1 MIDLL
6 CVGHALVDIRFLVS
20 KFPQPDEEVRILDEK
35 RGVGGSAANVAIG
48 ARRLG
53 LQTGLIAKIGLDS
66 FGRMIVDE
74 LMSEGVDIS
83 GVRISTTLPT
93 GYSIVVRDSE
103 GKILIYGFKG
113 ASEDLSIKDIDRELL
128 QNTRY
133 IHIASL
139 RLDTTLEIL
148 KSLESMNKPIVSWD
162 PGRVLALSGL
172 SKLKPIITLVDIVSV
187 NKREISYITN
197 ENDYVKAAEELRRLG
212 PKIVIVKRG
221 SEGVYVVSDST
232 IVDIPAF
239 PPEKVVDTTGAGD
252 AFIAGFYSAL
262 KRNYS
267 LKEAVEYAA
276 VVASIKVSRL
286 GSHEVPK
293 HEEVIKIARDFYKLL
308 FRDNNATSY

>member
-6 CVGHALVDIRFLVS
+6 CIGHALVDIRFLVN
-20 KFPQPDEEVRILDEK
+20 KFPQPDEEARILDEK

-93 GYSIVVRDSE
+93 GFSIVVRDSE

-113 ASEDLSIKDIDRELL
+113 ASEDLSIRDVDKELL
-128 QNTRY
+128 QDTRY

-139 RLDTTLEIL
+139 RPDTTLEIL
-148 KSLESMNKPIVSWD
+148 KLLEDKNRPTISWD

-172 SKLKPIITLVDIVSV
+172 SKLEPIISLVDIVSV
-187 NKREISYITN
+187 NKREIFYITG
-197 ENDYVKAAEELRRLG
+197 ESDYTKAAEKLRRLG
-212 PKIVIVKRG
+212 PKIVIVKKG
-221 SEGVYVVSDST
+221 GEGVYVVSDSGT
-232 IVDIPAF
+232 IEMPAF
-239 PPEKVVDTTGAGD
+239 PPERVVDTTGAGD

-262 KRNYS
+262 RRGYDLEETVK
-267 LKEAVEYAA
+267 YAA
-276 VVASIKVSRL
+276 LVASIKVGRL

-293 HEEVIKIARDFYKLL
+293 HEEVIKVARNLYQVSFKKP
-308 FRDNNATSY
+308 

>member
-6 CVGHALVDIRFLVS
+6 CVGHALVDIRFLVN
-20 KFPQPDEEVRILDEK
+20 KFPQPDEEARILDEK

-93 GYSIVVRDSE
+93 GFSVVVRDSE
-103 GKILIYGFKG
+103 GRILIYGFKG
-113 ASEDLSIKDIDRELL
+113 ASEDLVIKDVDKELL
-128 QNTRY
+128 LGARY
-133 IHIASL
+133 VHIASL
-139 RLDTTLEIL
+139 RPDTTLGIL
-148 KSLESMNKPIVSWD
+148 EVLRGGNKPIVSWD

-172 SKLKPIITLVDIVSV
+172 SKLKPIISLVDIVSV
-187 NKREISYITN
+187 NKREASYITG
-197 ENDYVKAAEELRRLG
+197 ESDYVRAAEELRRLG
-212 PKIVIVKRG
+212 PKIVIVKKG
-221 SEGVYVVSDST
+221 SEGVYLVSDSVT
-232 IVDIPAF
+232 IDIPAF

-252 AFIAGFYSAL
+252 AFMAGFYSAL
-262 KRNYS
+262 RRGYS
-267 LKEAVEYAA
+267 LEEATKYAA
-276 VVASIKVSRL
+276 IVASIKVSRL

-293 HEEVIKIARDFYKLL
+293 HEEVIKIAKSAHIL
-308 FRDNNATSY
+308 

>member
-6 CVGHALVDIRFLVS
+6 CIGHALVDIRFLVN
-20 KFPQPDEEVRILDEK
+20 KFPQPDEEARILDEK

-53 LQTGLIAKIGLDS
+53 LQTGLIAKVGLDS

-93 GYSIVVRDSE
+93 GFSIVVRDSE

-113 ASEDLSIKDIDRELL
+113 ASEDLSIKDVDKELL
-128 QNTRY
+128 RDTRY
-133 IHIASL
+133 VHIASL
-139 RLDTTLEIL
+139 RPDTTLEIL
-148 KSLESMNKPIVSWD
+148 KSLEAGNKPIVSWD

-172 SKLKPIITLVDIVSV
+172 SKLEPIISLVDIVSV
-187 NKREISYITN
+187 NKREIYYITG
-197 ENDYVKAAEELRRLG
+197 ESDYIKAAEKLRRLG
-212 PKIVIVKRG
+212 PKIIIVKRG
-221 SEGVYVVSDST
+221 SEGVYVVSDSAA
-232 IVDIPAF
+232 VDIPAF
-239 PPEKVVDTTGAGD
+239 PPERVVDTTGAGD

-262 KRNYS
+262 KRGYDLEES
-267 LKEAVEYAA
+267 VKYAA
-276 VVASIKVSRL
+276 LVASIKVGRL

-293 HEEVIKIARDFYKLL
+293 HEEVIKVAKDLYQLSFKKP
-308 FRDNNATSY
+308 

>member
-1 MIDLL
+1 MTDLL
-6 CVGHALVDIRFLVS
+6 CIGHALVDIRFLVN
-20 KFPQPDEEVRILDEK
+20 KFPQPDEEARILDEK

-53 LQTGLIAKIGLDS
+53 LQTGLIAKVGLDS

-93 GYSIVVRDSE
+93 GFSIVVRDSE

-113 ASEDLSIKDIDRELL
+113 ASEDLSIKDIDKELL
-128 QNTRY
+128 QDTQY

-139 RLDTTLEIL
+139 RPDTTLDIL
-148 KSLESMNKPIVSWD
+148 KSLENGSRPVVSWD

-172 SKLKPIITLVDIVSV
+172 SKLKPIISLVDIVSV
-187 NKREISYITN
+187 NRREIFYITG
-197 ENDYVKAAEELRRLG
+197 EDDYVKAAEELRRLG
-212 PKIVIVKRG
+212 PKIIIVKKG
-221 SEGVYVVSDST
+221 SEGVYVTSDSVT
-232 IVDIPAF
+232 VNIPAF

-262 KRNYS
+262 KRGYD
-267 LKEAVEYAA
+267 LEEAIKYAA
-276 VVASIKVSRL
+276 LVASIKVGRL

-293 HEEVIKIARDFYKLL
+293 HEEVIKIARELYHLSFKK
-308 FRDNNATSY
+308 S